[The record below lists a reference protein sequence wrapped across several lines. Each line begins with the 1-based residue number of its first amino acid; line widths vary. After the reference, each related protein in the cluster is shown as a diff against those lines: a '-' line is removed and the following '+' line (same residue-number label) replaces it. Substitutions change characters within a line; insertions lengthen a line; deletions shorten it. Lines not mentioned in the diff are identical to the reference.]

1 MDLFIRDVVSLTIG
15 GLYPVN
21 ESIQLI
27 PLLSIALKFILLLI
41 LNLGIGAIGIVPSFF
56 ITAINI
62 NSLGLILG
70 STLTFIGEILGALIG
85 FHLYRWGFSKIQ
97 HRWLNH
103 SIFKVIKNSS
113 PMYVFT
119 LIILF
124 RILPFVPS
132 GLVTAGA
139 SFTSITGWRFM
150 VASSIGKI
158 PAVILEIAI
167 VFGVLQ
173 KISINYLYVLLVL
186 LLIIFAPFWIKKM
199 KTTGR
204 I

>member
-1 MDLFIRDVVSLTIG
+1 M
-15 GLYPVN
+15 N

-27 PLLSIALKFILLLI
+27 PLLGIALKFILLLI
-41 LNLGIGAIGIVPSFF
+41 LNLGIGAIGFVPSFF

-62 NSLGLILG
+62 DSLGLILG
-70 STLTFIGEILGALIG
+70 SILTFIGEILGALIG
-85 FHLYRWGFSKIQ
+85 FHLYRWGFSKI
-97 HRWLNH
+97 RTGWINH
-103 SIFKVIKNSS
+103 SIFKAIQKSS
-113 PMYVFT
+113 PLYTFI

-139 SFTSITGWRFM
+139 SLTSISAWRFM

-158 PAVILEIAI
+158 PAVIIEVAV

-173 KISINYLYVLLVL
+173 KFPMNYLYVFVAF
-186 LLIIFAPFWIKKM
+186 LIIILMLLHMKKKM
-199 KTTGR
+199 K
-204 I
+204 IS

>member
-1 MDLFIRDVVSLTIG
+1 M
-15 GLYPVN
+15 Y

-27 PLLSIALKFILLLI
+27 PLINIALKFILLLI
-41 LNLGIGAIGIVPSFF
+41 LNLGIGAIGFVPSFF

-70 STLTFIGEILGALIG
+70 SILTFIGEIFGALIG
-85 FHLYRWGFSKIQ
+85 FHLYRWGFSKI
-97 HRWLNH
+97 RPAWINH
-103 SIFKVIKNSS
+103 SIFKTIKSS
-113 PMYVFT
+113 PPTYVFT

-124 RILPFVPS
+124 RMLPFVPS

-139 SFTSITGWRFM
+139 SLTSFNGWRFM

-158 PAVILEIAI
+158 PAVILEVAA

-173 KISINYLYVLLVL
+173 KVSMNYLYGFMIL
-186 LLIIFAPFWIKKM
+186 LLIILTSFWVKKKM
-199 KTTGR
+199 NTHVR
-204 I
+204 S